1 MAAGKHTLRSGKLHL
16 PREKDT
22 RFRKIIRP
30 GDRFDATKSQL
41 KAFGDLIIT
50 WPAYRALISDKVEEV
65 EGEDVSA
72 PTGKPKAKKESRAKT
87 AEKPESEPEDK
98 DKPDE
103 DPESGTEPEPIE

>member
-16 PREKDT
+16 PRGKGE
-22 RFRKIIRP
+22 RFREIIRP

-50 WPAYRALISDKVEEV
+50 WPAYQALISDKVAEV

-72 PTGKPKAKKESRAKT
+72 PTDKPKAKRKSRAKT
-87 AEKPESEPEDK
+87 AKKPEPEPE
-98 DKPDE
+98 
-103 DPESGTEPEPIE
+103 GEPEPIE